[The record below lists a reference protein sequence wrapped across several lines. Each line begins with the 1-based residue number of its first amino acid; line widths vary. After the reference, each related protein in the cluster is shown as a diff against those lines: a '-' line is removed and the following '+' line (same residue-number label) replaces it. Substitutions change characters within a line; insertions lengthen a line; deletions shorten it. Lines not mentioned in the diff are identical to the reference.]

1 MEDSEHR
8 VKTIILFCPQMQPVA
23 FIWAITKDH
32 PELTKIDKQIDANC
46 LKNKSLI
53 FNYF

>member
-23 FIWAITKDH
+23 FIWARTKDH
-32 PELTKIDKQIDANC
+32 PELTPIVLIQILDFYLFLKQA
-46 LKNKSLI
+46 
-53 FNYF
+53 